1 MKSSSY
7 YPTNVN
13 HDETRRLAYQLWEAA
28 ARPHGQ
34 SLHFWL
40 AAERQLIAAIPSN
53 DVTSRAPHT
62 SRKAGRTATALRKA
76 STAPRTQ
83 RAKAAAR

>member
-7 YPTNVN
+7 YSTNVN
-13 HDETRRLAYQLWEAA
+13 HDETRLLAYQLWEAA

-40 AAERQLIAAIPSN
+40 AAERQLTAAIPSN
-53 DVTSRAPHT
+53 GGPSRAPR
-62 SRKAGRTATALRKA
+62 SARKAGRTAAARGKA
-76 STAPRTQ
+76 SAVPRAL
-83 RAKAAAR
+83 RAKAAAL